1 MKPIVSCGVPA
12 ALLFFNTSW
21 DFDVP
26 MYYLVTGRDCKE
38 SAKMLGDYISA
49 IQKAGLVATSEI
61 YADSSQERNKLIVP
75 TLFHR
80 VFGSDHPDLL
90 ADASDFF
97 HKEKYAPGLIVSL
110 PIAVRLTLALVR
122 CGGKV
127 LVVRDR
133 PTAVTSGDLMRAL
146 APFIN
151 TYDSTEDPILPLTL
165 VRQMAASVDACVG
178 SRRIKLP
185 DGKTL
190 YVSHADILR
199 KVPEP
204 ARLAT
209 TSSKVVEARG
219 PRIRIPR
226 SGSHIFYNL
235 GWPPHA

>member
-1 MKPIVSCGVPA
+1 MKPIVPDGVPA
-12 ALLFFNTSW
+12 AIVPVCTNGDTY
-21 DFDVP
+21 DVI
-26 MYYLVTGRDCKE
+26 TGRDGPE

-49 IQKAGLVATSEI
+49 IQKAGLVVTSEI

-133 PTAVTSGDLMRAL
+133 PTAVTSSDLMRAL
-146 APFIN
+146 APFIK

-165 VRQMAASVDACVG
+165 VRQMAASVEACIG

-185 DGKTL
+185 SGKTL
-190 YVSHADILR
+190 YVSHADVLR

-204 ARLAT
+204 ALFSRL
-209 TSSKVVEARG
+209 VVS
-219 PRIRIPR
+219 PRHQVLRPN
-226 SGSHIFYNL
+226 SHIFTCWSRPLNV
-235 GWPPHA
+235 